1 MADFEIA
8 DRVTHGQVQLAP
20 ESEQGKDEGLS
31 SADVSDMLY
40 EIRNQP
46 NWRHA
51 ADKES
56 DYYDGNQLD
65 LDTIQTLEERNQA
78 PLITNLIKPTIDTV
92 LGMEAKTRT
101 DWTVRAGDLAED
113 MTEDVAKALS
123 VRLHKA
129 EVESRADRACSD
141 AYASQAKVGIGWVEV
156 ARETDPFKPKTRVK
170 AIHRREMW
178 WDWRAKDP
186 DLSDAR
192 YMIRRQWMD
201 ADVAMKAFPANE
213 AAISHLM
220 GGGVAVNDLL
230 INGDQGLARALDTFR
245 GSSIEQYE
253 YMNAA
258 RKRVCIYEVWYKKMT
273 SGHVMRLPNGRVVE
287 FDLNNPKHCEVALG
301 GMLDVMPATYMKM
314 RQAYFIGPLKLYE
327 GPTPYRHHE
336 YPYVPFFGFR
346 EDRTGAPYGLIR
358 SMLSPQDEVNSRKSK
373 MHWLLGARRVI
384 ADSDAV
390 LDHEA
395 AAQEVARPDAYVILN
410 RGRDPNSQFKVEDGG
425 QLAQQQFQIM
435 QDAKQ
440 EINQAAGVYQ
450 SMMGQAAGGVT
461 AASAI
466 NSLVEQGTTTLG
478 DLNDNYRYSRRKV
491 GELLLELVKEGL
503 EGKQI
508 NVTIEEGSGERVI
521 QLNVPGV
528 DAAGQSCLMNDVS
541 KANVV
546 VGLDDISSSPTY
558 RMQQFTSLTEMTKA
572 LPPQAQA
579 VIIPFIMEESELSKR
594 KEIAALLRKALGMS
608 EDAPDPQVQQL
619 TLQLQ
624 QMQQAMQ
631 QAQQQAQAQQQQLT
645 EAQMALKDKSGELQ
659 LKQQELM
666 LKQQE
671 VQARMS
677 QPQGDDGMQATLD
690 ARLEME
696 KLAIQRES
704 HATELRAKEIEREIE
719 LASHASAERIRLM
732 EVEVAKLQ
740 QQLAQEQRD
749 EKSENQAAKA
759 QPEPEEDEAAEADH
773 IVAKVTESITPALKA
788 LADEIA
794 QLKQTAAKD
803 AQQDQAESKPD
814 RSVFFRS
821 VKDKDGNLL
830 GIEKGYLE

>member
-8 DRVTHGQVQLAP
+8 GGVSHSQVQLAP
-20 ESEQGKDEGLS
+20 EKDKDEGLT
-31 SADVSDMLY
+31 SADMSDMLY

-46 NWRHA
+46 NWRHT

-65 LDTIQTLEERNQA
+65 LDTINQLEERNQA

-101 DWTVRAGDLAED
+101 DWTVKAGDLAED
-113 MTEDVAKALS
+113 MTEEVAKALS

-170 AIHRREMW
+170 AVHRREIW
-178 WDWRAKDP
+178 WDWRAKEP

-192 YMIRRQWMD
+192 YMIRRQWLD
-201 ADVAMKAFPANE
+201 VDVAKTAFPQSAE
-213 AAISHLM
+213 TISHLM
-220 GGGVAVNDLL
+220 GGGVGINDLL
-230 INGDQGLARALDTFR
+230 INGDQGLARAIDTFR

-287 FDLNNPKHCEVALG
+287 FDLNDPKHCEVALG
-301 GMLDVMPATYMKM
+301 GMLDVMPATYMRM
-314 RQAYFIGPLKLYE
+314 RRAYFIGPLKLFE

-346 EDRTGAPYGLIR
+346 EDRTGSPYGLIR

-390 LDHEA
+390 IDHDA
-395 AAQEVARPDAYVILN
+395 VAQEVARPDAYIILN
-410 RGRDPNSQFKVEDGG
+410 KARDPNSQFKVEDGG
-425 QLAQQQFQIM
+425 QLANQQFQIM

-450 SMMGQAAGGVT
+450 SMMGQAGGGVT

-491 GELLLELVKEGL
+491 GELLLEMVKEDL

-508 NVTIEEGSGERVI
+508 NVTIEEGSGEKII
-521 QLNVPGV
+521 QLNVPGM
-528 DAAGQSCLMNDVS
+528 DMAGQPCVLNDVS

-546 VGLDDISSSPTY
+546 VGLDDISSSPTF
-558 RMQQFTSLTEMTKA
+558 RMQQFTALTELTKS

-579 VIIPFIMEESELSKR
+579 VIVPYIMEESEYSKR
-594 KEIAALLRKALGMS
+594 KEIAKILRKTMGLS
-608 EDAPDPQVQQL
+608 DDAPDPQVQQL
-619 TLQLQ
+619 TMQLQ
-624 QMQQAMQ
+624 QMQQLMQ
-631 QAQQQAQAQQQQLT
+631 QAQQEAQAQQQQLVQ
-645 EAQMALKDKSGELQ
+645 AQMALKDKSGELQ
-659 LKQQELM
+659 LKQQELAI
-666 LKQQE
+666 KQQE
-671 VQARMS
+671 VQARIN
-677 QPQGDDGMQATLD
+677 QPQGDDGMQAAID
-690 ARLEME
+690 AKLEME
-696 KLAIQRES
+696 KMTIQRES
-704 HATELRAKEIEREIE
+704 HATELRSKEIEREIE
-719 LASHASAERIRLM
+719 LASHASAERIRMM
-732 EVEVAKLQ
+732 EMEMAKLQ
-740 QQLAQEQRD
+740 QQLADEQRNESKP
-749 EKSENQAAKA
+749 EKEA
-759 QPEPEEDEAAEADH
+759 EDEGAEAAN
-773 IVAKVTESITPALKA
+773 IVAKVTESIAPALKA
-788 LADEIA
+788 LMDEII
-794 QLKQTAAKD
+794 QLKATAEKDAKD
-803 AQQDQAESKPD
+803 DAAEKKD
-814 RSVFFRS
+814 EAKDGRSIFYKA
-821 VKDKDGNLL
+821 VKDADGNLL
-830 GIEKGYLE
+830 GIENGYK